1 MKGCCLILFSEYG
14 TTVIC
19 YFHKLVV
26 RIVGLINVLTERGPV
41 MSAEYKICAHS
52 TCVFVSFLILVG
64 GVEFVIVIFDLF
76 IFSSKSKEYHFL
88 MIKWHILQTSRD
100 LHSQLD
106 KNVRFFI
113 FLCGKF

>member
-1 MKGCCLILFSEYG
+1 ML
-14 TTVIC
+14 TV
-19 YFHKLVV
+19 L
-26 RIVGLINVLTERGPV
+26 
-41 MSAEYKICAHS
+41 
-52 TCVFVSFLILVG
+52 VFVFFLILVG
-64 GVEFVIVIFDLF
+64 DVEFVIVIFDLF